1 MMMRNSI
8 RWSFTIIRATI
19 GSMNRRDSLLALLVM
34 VIWGVNF
41 LAIEWGLRDV
51 PPLLFAALRFI
62 AVLVPAIFLVAR
74 PQVSWWT
81 LAGVGL
87 FMSAG
92 QFGFVYAAMEAGL
105 PPGIAALVLQAQ
117 VVFTIV
123 IAAGVLRELPTP
135 VQALGIA
142 VAALG
147 LAIVGTGRG
156 GDVTVTALMLCLAG
170 AFSWAIGNVVARAA
184 KAPGGLGITVWSAL
198 FVPLPL
204 LAVSLLVEG
213 PHRVGDALTGLGW
226 EAIASTVF
234 TAGVS
239 SLLGYGI
246 FNSLL
251 ARNPAHLVVPW
262 VLVVPPVAMVAA
274 WVAFG
279 DRPNTAEMAGG
290 AVMLLGVLVALRPP
304 STVTVAPVPALVQLP
319 DSV

>member
-1 MMMRNSI
+1 
-8 RWSFTIIRATI
+8 
-19 GSMNRRDSLLALLVM
+19 M

-41 LAIEWGLRDV
+41 LAIDIGVQDV
-51 PPLLFAALRFI
+51 PPLLFVAIRFV
-62 AVLVPAIFLVAR
+62 AVVFPAILFVAR
-74 PQVSWWT
+74 PAASWRT
-81 LAGVGL
+81 LAGIGL

-170 AFSWAIGNVVARAA
+170 AFSWAVGNVVARAA

-213 PHRVGDALTGLGW
+213 PHRVGEALTGLGW

-304 STVTVAPVPALVQLP
+304 SATRIVAPVPALVQVP

>member
-1 MMMRNSI
+1 MSTRD
-8 RWSFTIIRATI
+8 
-19 GSMNRRDSLLALLVM
+19 RRLAALVAL
-34 VIWGVNF
+34 IWGVNF
-41 LAIEWGLRDV
+41 LAIEWGLQDV
-51 PPLLFAALRFI
+51 PPLLFAAIRFC
-62 AVLVPAIFLVAR
+62 AVVLPAVFLVAR
-74 PQVSWWT
+74 PAVRWRT
-81 LAGVGL
+81 LAGIGL

-135 VQALGIA
+135 VQALGVG
-142 VAALG
+142 VAAVG
-147 LAIVGTGRG
+147 LAVVGTGRG
-156 GDVTVTALMLCLAG
+156 GDIPLLALLLCLAG
-170 AFSWAIGNVVARAA
+170 ALSWAVGNVIARAA
-184 KAPGGLGITVWSAL
+184 KAPGGLGVTVWSAL

-204 LAVSLLVEG
+204 FAVSLLVEG
-213 PHRVGDALTGLGW
+213 PAGIADGFAAFGWKAL
-226 EAIASTVF
+226 ASTAF

-262 VLVVPPVAMVAA
+262 VLLVPPVAMASA

-279 DRPNTAEMAGG
+279 ERPNAAEALGG
-290 AVMLLGVLVALRPP
+290 LVMLLGVMLALRPP
-304 STVTVAPVPALVQLP
+304 ARARVVVPVEARA
-319 DSV
+319 

>member
-1 MMMRNSI
+1 MLAVRLDGVSP
-8 RWSFTIIRATI
+8 RD
-19 GSMNRRDSLLALLVM
+19 RRLAALVAL
-34 VIWGVNF
+34 IWGVNF
-41 LAIEWGLRDV
+41 LAIEWGLQDV
-51 PPLLFAALRFI
+51 PPLLFAAIRFC
-62 AVLVPAIFLVAR
+62 AVVLPAVFLVAR
-74 PQVSWWT
+74 PAVRWRT
-81 LAGVGL
+81 LAGIGL

-135 VQALGIA
+135 VQALGVG
-142 VAALG
+142 VAAVG
-147 LAIVGTGRG
+147 LAVVGTGRG
-156 GDVTVTALMLCLAG
+156 GDIPLLALLLCLAG
-170 AFSWAIGNVVARAA
+170 ALSWAVGNVIARAA
-184 KAPGGLGITVWSAL
+184 KAPGGLGVTVWSAL

-213 PHRVGDALTGLGW
+213 PSGIADGLAAFGWKAL
-226 EAIASTVF
+226 ASTAF

-262 VLVVPPVAMVAA
+262 VLLVPPVAMVSA
-274 WVAFG
+274 WFAFG
-279 DRPNTAEMAGG
+279 ERPNAAEALGG
-290 AVMLLGVLVALRPP
+290 LVMLLGVMLALRPP
-304 STVTVAPVPALVQLP
+304 ARARVVVPVEARA
-319 DSV
+319 

>member
-1 MMMRNSI
+1 
-8 RWSFTIIRATI
+8 
-19 GSMNRRDSLLALLVM
+19 MNRRDSLLAVLVM

-51 PPLLFAALRFI
+51 PPLLFAALRFG

-81 LAGVGL
+81 LAGIGL

-135 VQALGIA
+135 VQALGIV
-142 VAALG
+142 VAACG
-147 LAIVGTGRG
+147 LATVAAGRG
-156 GDVTVTALMLCLAG
+156 GEVTVTALLLCLAG
-170 AFSWAIGNVVARAA
+170 AFSWAIGNVIARAA

-198 FVPLPL
+198 FVPVPL

-213 PHRVGDALTGLGW
+213 PGRVSDALGGLGW

-274 WVAFG
+274 WIAFG
-279 DRPNTAEMAGG
+279 DRPNTAELTGG

-304 STVTVAPVPALVQLP
+304 STQPLVEPLPVPAQVP

>member
-1 MMMRNSI
+1 V
-8 RWSFTIIRATI
+8 
-19 GSMNRRDSLLALLVM
+19 NRRDSSLAVLVM

-51 PPLLFAALRFI
+51 PPLLFATLRFI
-62 AVLVPAIFLVAR
+62 AVLLPAVFLVAR
-74 PQVSWWT
+74 PRVSWWT
-81 LAGVGL
+81 LAGIGV

-135 VQALGIA
+135 VQALGIV
-142 VAALG
+142 VAAVG
-147 LAIVGTGRG
+147 LAIVGVGRG
-156 GDVTVTALMLCLAG
+156 GAVTVPALLLCLAG
-170 AFSWAIGNVVARAA
+170 AFSWAIGNVIARAA

-198 FVPLPL
+198 FVPGPL

-213 PHRVGDALTGLGW
+213 PTRIGDALGGLGW
-226 EAIASTVF
+226 EALASTAF

-274 WVAFG
+274 WIAFG
-279 DRPNTAEMAGG
+279 DRPNAAELAGG

-304 STVTVAPVPALVQLP
+304 STVAVVPAPALVQIP